1 MADEK
6 DKKEKRR
13 IIMDI
18 IFRGYATKEIKK
30 FHKRWKFK
38 TLNSEEHRKIWSI
51 STISDD
57 ESVNWVTYK
66 AQILKSAFLSLNDIE
81 ATEEGKDEI
90 FEQLP
95 QSVIDALYEEYRKLD
110 DIQLQASN
118 EMGLIKEITES
129 PYSRVKFRVM
139 KEFNILPT
147 DKRYKELNEHQ
158 MLWLYENI
166 MKDMQEEEERKKQR
180 MDYLAF
186 YINPELAQEVRN
198 KEKEREGAKD
208 GFGISKPV
216 EKMKAHDEATNDPNI
231 ITHYGDTTVDEDFD
245 AKLKLFA
252 TDEELT
258 ELDDDTHK
266 GNSAETKDSF
276 LSRVVGA
283 QKEIQDANEKVL
295 EKQVEEDAK
304 KAGINPDD
312 LDIIE
317 VK

>member
-1 MADEK
+1 
-6 DKKEKRR
+6 
-13 IIMDI
+13 
-18 IFRGYATKEIKK
+18 
-30 FHKRWKFK
+30 
-38 TLNSEEHRKIWSI
+38 
-51 STISDD
+51 
-57 ESVNWVTYK
+57 
-66 AQILKSAFLSLNDIE
+66 
-81 ATEEGKDEI
+81 
-90 FEQLP
+90 
-95 QSVIDALYEEYRKLD
+95 
-110 DIQLQASN
+110 
-118 EMGLIKEITES
+118 
-129 PYSRVKFRVM
+129 
-139 KEFNILPT
+139 
-147 DKRYKELNEHQ
+147 
-158 MLWLYENI
+158 
-166 MKDMQEEEERKKQR
+166 
-180 MDYLAF
+180 
-186 YINPELAQEVRN
+186 
-198 KEKEREGAKD
+198 
-208 GFGISKPV
+208 
-216 EKMKAHDEATNDPNI
+216 MKAHDEATNDPNI